1 MKTTTKIL
9 LSLAGIAMAI
19 LLPAILSAFFYIQMP
34 GIVLL
39 FLMIW
44 MIYLLIYVWRLPAY
58 KVLKIN
64 GGSRASDMFGLKT
77 ELLRLVFPKD
87 FIAGGPDKL
96 AKAVELNT
104 LLETTDAEDL
114 SELKKIRIEAEQCLG
129 ISIDP
134 AKFCR
139 HLLEVFS
146 PSKYKGK
153 PEYVNEMTR
162 ICSDIARHSSD
173 TGAMEDSVINALK
186 RIAHWNSLAP
196 SYKQKMIK
204 IFLWGVLGS
213 AALWFAYAV
222 IKQYIVFFN

>member
-1 MKTTTKIL
+1 MKISNKIL
-9 LSLAGIAMAI
+9 WTIVALFISV
-19 LLPAILSAFFYIQMP
+19 LLPAILSVFFYIQMP

-58 KVLKIN
+58 KALKIN
-64 GGSRASDMFGLKT
+64 GCSSASDVFGLKT
-77 ELLRLVFPKD
+77 ELLRLVSPKD
-87 FIAGGPDKL
+87 FIAGDSDKA

-104 LLETTDAEDL
+104 LLESTDAGDL
-114 SELKKIRIEAEQCLG
+114 TGLKKIRTEAEQSLG

-134 AKFCR
+134 AKFSR

-146 PSKYKGK
+146 PTKYKGK

-173 TGAMEDSVINALK
+173 TGAMEDIVINAQK
-186 RIAHWNSLAP
+186 RIAHRNSLAP
-196 SYKQKMIK
+196 SYRQKMTHT
-204 IFLWGVLGS
+204 FLWGVLGS
-213 AALWFAYAV
+213 AALWFVYAV

>member
-58 KVLKIN
+58 KVLEIN
-64 GGSRASDMFGLKT
+64 GRQFDVFGLKT
-77 ELLRLVFPKD
+77 ELLRLVSPKD
-87 FIAGGPDKL
+87 FIAGDSDKA
-96 AKAVELNT
+96 AKAVKLNT
-104 LLETTDAEDL
+104 LLESTDADDL
-114 SELKKIRIEAEQCLG
+114 SGLKKIRTEAEQSLG

-134 AKFCR
+134 AKFSR

-173 TGAMEDSVINALK
+173 TGAMEDIVINAQK

-196 SYKQKMIK
+196 SYGQKMIQT
-204 IFLWGVLGS
+204 FLWGVLGS
-213 AALWFAYAV
+213 AALWFVYAV

>member
-58 KVLKIN
+58 KVLEIN
-64 GGSRASDMFGLKT
+64 GRQFDVFGLKT
-77 ELLRLVFPKD
+77 ELLRLVSPKD
-87 FIAGGPDKL
+87 FIAGDSDKA
-96 AKAVELNT
+96 AKAVKLNT
-104 LLETTDAEDL
+104 LLETTDAGDL
-114 SELKKIRIEAEQCLG
+114 TGLKKIRTEAEQSLG

-134 AKFCR
+134 AKFSR

-173 TGAMEDSVINALK
+173 TGAMEDIVINAQK

-196 SYKQKMIK
+196 SYGQKMIQT
-204 IFLWGVLGS
+204 FLWGVLGS
-213 AALWFAYAV
+213 AALWFVYAV

>member
-44 MIYLLIYVWRLPAY
+44 MIYLLISVWRLPAY
-58 KVLKIN
+58 KALKIN
-64 GGSRASDMFGLKT
+64 RGSSASDVFGLKT
-77 ELLRLVFPKD
+77 ELLRLVSPKD
-87 FIAGGPDKL
+87 FIVVDSNKA

-104 LLETTDAEDL
+104 LLESTDADDL
-114 SELKKIRIEAEQCLG
+114 SGLKEIRTEAEQSPG

-134 AKFCR
+134 AKFSR

-162 ICSDIARHSSD
+162 ICSDIARCGSD
-173 TGAMEDSVINALK
+173 IGTMEDIVINAQK

-196 SYKQKMIK
+196 SYRQKMIYT
-204 IFLWGVLGS
+204 FLWGVLGS

>member
-1 MKTTTKIL
+1 MKTQQKIL
-9 LSLAGIAMAI
+9 LSLAGIIMAI

-58 KVLKIN
+58 KVLEIN
-64 GGSRASDMFGLKT
+64 GSSSSSDVFGLKT
-77 ELLRLVFPKD
+77 ELLRLVSPKD
-87 FIAGGPDKL
+87 FIAGDSDRA

-104 LLETTDAEDL
+104 LLESTDADDL
-114 SELKKIRIEAEQCLG
+114 SGLKKIRIEAEQNLG

-134 AKFCR
+134 AKFSR
-139 HLLEVFS
+139 HLLEVLS

-162 ICSDIARHSSD
+162 ICSDIARSGSD
-173 TGAMEDSVINALK
+173 TGAMEDIVINAQK

-196 SYKQKMIK
+196 SYRQKMIQT
-204 IFLWGVLGS
+204 FLWGVLGS
-213 AALWFAYAV
+213 AALWFVYAV

>member
-1 MKTTTKIL
+1 
-9 LSLAGIAMAI
+9 MAI

-58 KVLKIN
+58 RILKIN
-64 GGSRASDMFGLKT
+64 GGSSASDVFGLKT
-77 ELLRLVFPKD
+77 ELLRLVSPKD
-87 FIAGGPDKL
+87 FIARDSDK
-96 AKAVELNT
+96 AEKAVGLNT
-104 LLETTDAEDL
+104 LLESTDADDL
-114 SELKKIRIEAEQCLG
+114 SGLKKIRTEAEQSLG
-129 ISIDP
+129 ISIDT
-134 AKFCR
+134 AKFSR

-173 TGAMEDSVINALK
+173 TGTMEDIVINALK

-196 SYKQKMIK
+196 SYRQKMIK

-213 AALWFAYAV
+213 AALWFAHAV
-222 IKQYIVFFN
+222 IKQYVVFFN

>member
-9 LSLAGIAMAI
+9 LSLASIAMAI

-39 FLMIW
+39 FLVIW

-58 KVLKIN
+58 KALEIS
-64 GGSRASDMFGLKT
+64 GGSSASDVFGLKT
-77 ELLRLVFPKD
+77 ELLRLVSPKD
-87 FIAGGPDKL
+87 FIAVDSDKA

-104 LLETTDAEDL
+104 LLESTDADDL
-114 SELKKIRIEAEQCLG
+114 SGLKKIRTEAEQCLG
-129 ISIDP
+129 ISIDT
-134 AKFCR
+134 AKFSR

-173 TGAMEDSVINALK
+173 TGAMEDIVINAQK

-196 SYKQKMIK
+196 SYRQKMTHT
-204 IFLWGVLGS
+204 FLWGVLGS
-213 AALWFAYAV
+213 ATLWFVYAV

>member
-39 FLMIW
+39 FLVAW

-58 KVLKIN
+58 KFLKIN
-64 GGSRASDMFGLKT
+64 ENNSNDVFGMKT
-77 ELLRLVFPKD
+77 ELLRLVVPQNYIPEDSGK
-87 FIAGGPDKL
+87 A
-96 AKAVELNT
+96 AKAVELNS
-104 LLETTDAEDL
+104 LLESIDADDL
-114 SELKKIRIEAEQCLG
+114 SELKKIRIEIEQSLG
-129 ISIDP
+129 IAIDST
-134 AKFCR
+134 KFSR

-162 ICSDIARHSSD
+162 ICSDIARCGSNIAAIED
-173 TGAMEDSVINALK
+173 TVINAQK
-186 RIAHWNSLAP
+186 RIDHWNSLAP
-196 SYKQKMIK
+196 SYKKRMILT
-204 IFLWGVLGS
+204 FMWGVIGS
-213 AALWFAYAV
+213 AALWFLDAL

>member
-44 MIYLLIYVWRLPAY
+44 MIYLLISVWRLPAY
-58 KVLKIN
+58 TALKIN
-64 GGSRASDMFGLKT
+64 RVSSASDVFGLKT
-77 ELLRLVFPKD
+77 ELLRLVSPKD
-87 FIAGGPDKL
+87 FIVVDSNKA

-104 LLETTDAEDL
+104 LLESTDADDL
-114 SELKKIRIEAEQCLG
+114 SGLKEIRTEAEQSLG

-134 AKFCR
+134 AKFSR

-162 ICSDIARHSSD
+162 ICSDIARCGSD
-173 TGAMEDSVINALK
+173 IGTMEDIVINAQK

-196 SYKQKMIK
+196 SYRQKMIYT
-204 IFLWGVLGS
+204 FLWGVLGS

-222 IKQYIVFFN
+222 IK

>member
-1 MKTTTKIL
+1 
-9 LSLAGIAMAI
+9 MAI

-58 KVLKIN
+58 RILKIN
-64 GGSRASDMFGLKT
+64 GGSSASDVFGLKT
-77 ELLRLVFPKD
+77 ELLRLVSPKD
-87 FIAGGPDKL
+87 FIARDSDK
-96 AKAVELNT
+96 AEKAVGLNT
-104 LLETTDAEDL
+104 LLESTDADDL
-114 SELKKIRIEAEQCLG
+114 SGLKKIRTEAEQSLG
-129 ISIDP
+129 ISIDTV
-134 AKFCR
+134 KFSR

-173 TGAMEDSVINALK
+173 TGAMEDIVINALK

-196 SYKQKMIK
+196 SYRQKMLK

-222 IKQYIVFFN
+222 IKQYVVFFN

>member
-1 MKTTTKIL
+1 
-9 LSLAGIAMAI
+9 MAI

-44 MIYLLIYVWRLPAY
+44 MIYLLISVWRLPAY
-58 KVLKIN
+58 TALKIN
-64 GGSRASDMFGLKT
+64 RVSSASDVFGLKT
-77 ELLRLVFPKD
+77 ELLRLVSPKD
-87 FIAGGPDKL
+87 FIVVDSNKA

-104 LLETTDAEDL
+104 LLESTDADDL
-114 SELKKIRIEAEQCLG
+114 SGLKEIRTEAEQSLG

-134 AKFCR
+134 AKFSR

-162 ICSDIARHSSD
+162 ICSDIARCGSD
-173 TGAMEDSVINALK
+173 IGTMEDIVINAQK

-196 SYKQKMIK
+196 SYRQKMIYT
-204 IFLWGVLGS
+204 FLWGVLGS

-222 IKQYIVFFN
+222 IK

>member
-1 MKTTTKIL
+1 
-9 LSLAGIAMAI
+9 
-19 LLPAILSAFFYIQMP
+19 MP

-44 MIYLLIYVWRLPAY
+44 MIYLLIYVWRLSAF

-64 GGSRASDMFGLKT
+64 GGSSSSDVFGLKT
-77 ELLRLVFPKD
+77 ELLRLVSPKD
-87 FIAGGPDKL
+87 FIAGDSDKA

-104 LLETTDAEDL
+104 LLESTDANDL
-114 SELKKIRIEAEQCLG
+114 SGLKKIRIDAEKSLG

-134 AKFCR
+134 AKFSR

-162 ICSDIARHSSD
+162 ICSDIARQGSN
-173 TGAMEDSVINALK
+173 TGAMEDIVINAQK

-196 SYKQKMIK
+196 SYRQKMIK